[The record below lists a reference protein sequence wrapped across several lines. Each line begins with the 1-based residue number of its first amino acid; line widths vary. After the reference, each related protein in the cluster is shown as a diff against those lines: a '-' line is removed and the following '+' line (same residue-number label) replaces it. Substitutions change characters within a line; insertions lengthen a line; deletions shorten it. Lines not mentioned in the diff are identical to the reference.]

1 MRLRSLAHRAWQS
14 TMDSDVWRSTLVVT
28 ISMVVFLPLS
38 IPLTFWIGSV
48 RPDHEVGLPLD
59 MFSLLLYLGVYWI
72 LYSVVYVTMTIWW
85 FQRLD
90 SARLH
95 EKLRTTSSGPST
107 DRGWFMNLMSSD
119 GTMSLSL
126 QMCLLALIYTV
137 VVMISPEVRAE
148 FGMRILAVLVSV
160 VNWVTVVVTQAL
172 AYARLSAVDY
182 RTETASITF
191 PGTPHPMW
199 SDYMTLAVGVSTML
213 GPADAQL
220 SGSRAR
226 RALQSHAL
234 VSFAFNSMVI
244 ASLATLMLS

>member
-1 MRLRSLAHRAWQS
+1 
-14 TMDSDVWRSTLVVT
+14 MDSDSLRSGLIATVSIVA
-28 ISMVVFLPLS
+28 FLPLI
-38 IPLTFWIGSV
+38 IPLTALQRTMLSGIESSASIA
-48 RPDHEVGLPLD
+48 
-59 MFSLLLYLGVYWI
+59 MFSMLFFIGCYWVLYAVI
-72 LYSVVYVTMTIWW
+72 YVAATVWW
-85 FQRLD
+85 FQRLN
-90 SARLH
+90 SALLH
-95 EKLRTTSSGPST
+95 RKLRTTSSGPRT
-107 DRGWFMNLMSSD
+107 DRSWFSNMMSAD

-137 VVMISPEVRAE
+137 VVMTLPELRAE
-148 FGMRILAVLVSV
+148 FGMRILAVMVSV
-160 VNWVTVVVTQAL
+160 SNWVTVVVTQAL
-172 AYARLSAVDY
+172 AYARLSALDY

-191 PGTPHPMW
+191 PGTPHPVW